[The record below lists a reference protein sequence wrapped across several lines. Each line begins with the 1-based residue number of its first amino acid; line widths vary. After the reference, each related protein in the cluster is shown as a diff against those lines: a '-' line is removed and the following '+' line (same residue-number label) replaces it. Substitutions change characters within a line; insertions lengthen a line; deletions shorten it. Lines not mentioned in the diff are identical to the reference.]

1 MSIHSIQ
8 DSNYS
13 SLSSGGPVSQQ
24 DESGQFLTLL
34 VTQMQNQ
41 DPLNPM
47 SNAEFTSQL
56 AQLSTL
62 EQLQSMNDKFD
73 ENMLYM
79 QSLNNTMMLGMV
91 GEMAVVEGDQV
102 DVTDGQAGINQIQ
115 TTAGGVATVTVRNE
129 AGAVVAT
136 YTREIEAGWS
146 DLSWDGLVDGQ
157 TAPDGEYTLSAVVED
172 RGGTPVE
179 SAVYMAGVVD
189 SIRFEHNLA
198 LMSINGRDYYAS
210 EIAKVGI

>member
-1 MSIHSIQ
+1 MSISSIR
-8 DSNYS
+8 DNSYAS
-13 SLSSGGPVSQQ
+13 TAATGSVSQQ

-62 EQLQSMNDKFD
+62 EQLQSMNDKYD

-91 GEMAVVEGDQV
+91 GQQAVVEGDEV
-102 DVTDGQAGINQIQ
+102 IVTDGQATVNQIQ
-115 TTAGGVATVTVRNE
+115 ASAAGVATVTVRDA

-136 YTREIEAGWS
+136 YTHEIEAGWS
-146 DLSWDGLVDGQ
+146 DLSWDGLVDGEP
-157 TAPDGEYTLSAVVED
+157 APDGEYTLSTTVED
-172 RGGTPVE
+172 RGGNEIDFVT
-179 SAVYMAGVVD
+179 YMAGTVD
-189 SIRFEHNLA
+189 SIRFENNLA

>member
-1 MSIHSIQ
+1 MSISSIQ
-8 DSNYS
+8 ESNYS
-13 SLSSGGPVSQQ
+13 SLSSSGSVSQQ

-91 GEMAVVEGDQV
+91 GEMAVVEGDRV

-146 DLSWDGLVDGQ
+146 DLSWDGLVDGE
-157 TAPDGEYTLSAVVED
+157 TAPDGEYTLSTVVED

-189 SIRFEHNLA
+189 SIRFVNNLA